1 MDIIPYIY
9 GMKNVFIERQIYN
22 DLRKH
27 LKKREITVLIGP
39 RQSGKTVLMKK
50 LKKELEAKQ
59 ELVLYFNLD
68 IVSDRQILENQTE
81 FITFLKNKT
90 GLKKSFIVIDEVQR
104 LENPGLFLKG
114 IYDLELPYKLLV
126 SGSSAL
132 EIKSKI
138 SEALTGRKK
147 IFYLT
152 PLSFE
157 EFSHFKNPD
166 LSSLKSVKKAFY
178 QQYSLLLDEYL
189 RFGGYPEVVLQK
201 TEREKIEI
209 LEEIYSSYL
218 EKDIKGYF
226 EVKNESSFLT
236 VVGLL
241 SGQIGNLLNRNLL
254 ATNSGVTRQTV
265 DNFLLYLEKSF
276 VINIVRP
283 FSRNPEKEITKM
295 PKIYF
300 CDLGLRNLTIRNF
313 TVFDER
319 QDRGK
324 LFENA
329 VLLKLQK
336 EIEIPD
342 KINHWRTKTKA
353 EVDFVI
359 SRGLE
364 TIPIEVKAKNL
375 ERPVYSKSF
384 RSFLQKFSPEN
395 GVIVNLGLEKREKLG
410 ATLIHTRPVFEK
422 ILGWRG

>member
-1 MDIIPYIY
+1 MSI
-9 GMKNVFIERQIYN
+9 FIERQIYK
-22 DLRKH
+22 DLQKH
-27 LKKREITVLIGP
+27 LKKRDITVLIGP

-50 LKKELEAKQ
+50 LKRELETEQKS
-59 ELVLYFNLD
+59 VLYFNLD
-68 IVSDRQILENQTE
+68 LVSDRQILENQTE
-81 FITFLKNKT
+81 FITYLKNIT
-90 GLKKSFIVIDEVQR
+90 GLKKSFIIIDEVQR

-114 IYDLELPYKLLV
+114 IYDLELPYKLIV

-147 IFYLT
+147 TFYLT
-152 PLSFE
+152 TLSFE
-157 EFSHFKNPD
+157 EFTHFKNPD
-166 LSSLKSVKKAFY
+166 LPSLKSVKKAFY

-189 RFGGYPEVVLQK
+189 RFGGYPKVVLQK

-226 EVKNESSFLT
+226 KVRNESSFLT

-241 SGQIGNLLNRNLL
+241 AGQIGNLLNKNLL
-254 ATNSGVTRQTV
+254 AANSGAARQTI

-276 VINIVRP
+276 VIDIVRP

-300 CDLGLRNLTIRNF
+300 CDLGLRNLAIRNF
-313 TVFDER
+313 VGFDQR
-319 QDRGK
+319 QDKGK

-329 VLLKLQK
+329 VFLKLQK

-353 EVDFVI
+353 EVDFVVN
-359 SRGLE
+359 RGLE
-364 TIPIEVKAKNL
+364 AIPVEAKAKNL
-375 ERPVYSKSF
+375 KRQIYSKSF

-395 GVIVNLGLEKREKLG
+395 GVLVNLGLEKQERLG
-410 ATLIHTRPVFEK
+410 DTLIYTRPFFDE